1 MIKLSFPIGDYKTL
15 AGLIYKHLDRV
26 PEIGDTVQLPGCKIT
41 VESME
46 RHRIT
51 QVSFER
57 IIVEQETSATEPNTE
72 GNTPKNR

>member
-1 MIKLSFPIGDYKTL
+1 
-15 AGLIYKHLDRV
+15 V

-51 QVSFER
+51 QVSFEQN
-57 IIVEQETSATEPNTE
+57 IVEQLTSSTKPYTK
-72 GNTPKNR
+72 GKTPKNK